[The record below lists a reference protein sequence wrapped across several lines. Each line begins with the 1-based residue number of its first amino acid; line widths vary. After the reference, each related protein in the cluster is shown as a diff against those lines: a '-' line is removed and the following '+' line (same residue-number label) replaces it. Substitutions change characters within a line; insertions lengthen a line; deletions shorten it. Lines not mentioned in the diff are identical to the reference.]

1 MAGIT
6 NISFLTRPVQGYDNG
21 GEIVNPNTAAQD
33 LGISDSLTQ
42 DTITTFKPAQ
52 YLKNLID
59 QQVERIG
66 PENLQDMSNR
76 VTNRAVSE
84 VSDRIAE
91 MLKNKG
97 YKISFDW
104 KGFTNWML
112 GKDAQGNP
120 KPFKSAKQ
128 NRQALKDFINKTP
141 AGGARKIIIR
151 EGLNLVNQIAPNL
164 SDTVKDAWSE
174 LTSTDDKPDYY
185 TARQDQQ
192 NEARKE
198 AGIKAKEIFEAN
210 TDKPFYSKNEGVV
223 SIFDLISQE
232 TGYKSRPTVVKMLQE
247 QGVDISPTVKPGVK
261 PDNFSELVKESKDKS
276 TKKYQKSI
284 TEQVLQIYE
293 ANKDLPMTTGKEN
306 QPTIMEIMQ
315 ENIPSF
321 QTGQKVSLKTIKEI
335 LQNEDVYE
343 HTASGEPKAGNLET
357 GVSKITGEKLTE
369 FSPMFTRG
377 IDLKEFP
384 SIGKLNKF
392 FRSQGIE
399 LENLNE
405 ILSNNP
411 EKFNDLE
418 ATRKKIQIEFL
429 SPDTAKSEESIAFN
443 KALATQAENY
453 DRNGNFMPIVLQKMH
468 PNESLRPQDIES
480 QFGSIDIENV
490 RLGGSTVNTVVQ
502 PQHAKALQTYIK
514 NKDVENTNRII
525 NTLEEYHILT
535 NLNNMLDK
543 EDYQWLE
550 QNKIIEIPKISY
562 KGEEFP
568 NTDAVMFG
576 AKESPSIE
584 QIIEAELKARKN
596 FGLKYSVYQEMKD
609 KGEKLPAF
617 DTYLKDGGIVGIS
630 HLTRPL

>member
-1 MAGIT
+1 
-6 NISFLTRPVQGYDNG
+6 
-21 GEIVNPNTAAQD
+21 
-33 LGISDSLTQ
+33 
-42 DTITTFKPAQ
+42 
-52 YLKNLID
+52 
-59 QQVERIG
+59 
-66 PENLQDMSNR
+66 
-76 VTNRAVSE
+76 
-84 VSDRIAE
+84 
-91 MLKNKG
+91 
-97 YKISFDW
+97 
-104 KGFTNWML
+104 
-112 GKDAQGNP
+112 
-120 KPFKSAKQ
+120 
-128 NRQALKDFINKTP
+128 
-141 AGGARKIIIR
+141 
-151 EGLNLVNQIAPNL
+151 
-164 SDTVKDAWSE
+164 
-174 LTSTDDKPDYY
+174 
-185 TARQDQQ
+185 
-192 NEARKE
+192 
-198 AGIKAKEIFEAN
+198 
-210 TDKPFYSKNEGVV
+210 
-223 SIFDLISQE
+223 
-232 TGYKSRPTVVKMLQE
+232 
-247 QGVDISPTVKPGVK
+247 
-261 PDNFSELVKESKDKS
+261 
-276 TKKYQKSI
+276 
-284 TEQVLQIYE
+284 
-293 ANKDLPMTTGKEN
+293 
-306 QPTIMEIMQ
+306 
-315 ENIPSF
+315 
-321 QTGQKVSLKTIKEI
+321 
-335 LQNEDVYE
+335 
-343 HTASGEPKAGNLET
+343 
-357 GVSKITGEKLTE
+357 
-369 FSPMFTRG
+369 MFTRG

-535 NLNNMLDK
+535 NLNNMLEK

>member
-84 VSDRIAE
+84 VSDRIAQT
-91 MLKNKG
+91 LKNKG

-120 KPFKSAKQ
+120 KPFKSAKE
-128 NRQALKDFINKTP
+128 NRQALKNFIDKTP

-192 NEARKE
+192 NKARKE

-247 QGVDISPTVKPGVK
+247 QDVDISSTVKPGVK
-261 PDNFSELVKESKDKS
+261 PDNFSEIVKERIDKS
-276 TKKYQKSI
+276 TKKYQDSI

-315 ENIPSF
+315 ENVPSYKKE
-321 QTGQKVSLKTIKEI
+321 QKVSLKTIKEI

-343 HTASGEPKAGNLET
+343 HTASGEPKAENLET

-384 SIGKLNKF
+384 NIERLNEF
-392 FRSQGIE
+392 FTSQG
-399 LENLNE
+399 LDLKNLNQ

-411 EKFNDLE
+411 EKFNELE
-418 ATRKKIQIEFL
+418 TTRVKVQEVLKDQT
-429 SPDTAKSEESIAFN
+429 SDFN

-453 DRNGNFMPIVLQKMH
+453 DKNGNFMPIIIQKMH

-502 PQHAKALQTYIK
+502 PEHAKALQTYIK

-562 KGEEFP
+562 KGEEFS

-584 QIIEAELKARKN
+584 QVIEAELKARKN

-617 DTYLKDGGIVGIS
+617 NTYLKNGGMVGIS

>member
-1 MAGIT
+1 MAGIKD
-6 NISFLTRPVQGYDNG
+6 IKFLTRPVQKFQAGGTAGVLDFDAIPEIMSNIKRPNLMGDPTKIGLESLGPLFAMAAAGMYPAVSALTEAEARDRGIIQPPDELTEEEKKRLGLYGGMVGGGFEQLSEKDKLPNTTA
-21 GEIVNPNTAAQD
+21 GEIPK
-33 LGISDSLTQ
+33 I
-42 DTITTFKPAQ
+42 DTNLPPTTTKPEE
-52 YLKNLID
+52 K
-59 QQVERIG
+59 
-66 PENLQDMSNR
+66 
-76 VTNRAVSE
+76 
-84 VSDRIAE
+84 AE
-91 MLKNKG
+91 PVG
-97 YKISFDW
+97 G
-104 KGFTNWML
+104 GFTEL
-112 GKDAQGNP
+112 EDKDKLP
-120 KPFKSAKQ
+120 
-128 NRQALKDFINKTP
+128 T
-141 AGGARKIIIR
+141 IITMA
-151 EGLNLVNQIAPNL
+151 EG
-164 SDTVKDAWSE
+164 
-174 LTSTDDKPDYY
+174 DKPDYF

-192 NEARKE
+192 NKARKE
-198 AGIKAKEIFEAN
+198 AGIKAKEIFEEN

-223 SIFDLISQE
+223 SIFDLISQG
-232 TGYKSRPTVVKMLQE
+232 TGYKSRETVVKMLQE

-261 PDNFSELVKESKDKS
+261 PDNFSKLVKESKDKS

-293 ANKDLPMTTGKEN
+293 ANKDLPMSTGKEN

-315 ENIPSF
+315 ENVPSF

-335 LQNEDVYE
+335 LQNEDVYA
-343 HTASGEPKAGNLET
+343 HTASGEPQAKNLATEI
-357 GVSKITGEKLTE
+357 SKVTGEGLTE

-429 SPDTAKSEESIAFN
+429 SPKTAKSEESIAFN

-468 PNESLRPQDIES
+468 PNELLRPQDIES

-502 PQHAKALQTYIK
+502 PEHAKALQTYIK

-562 KGEEFP
+562 KGEEFS

-576 AKESPSIE
+576 AKQSPSIE
-584 QIIEAELKARKN
+584 KIIEAELKARKN
-596 FGLKYSVYQEMKD
+596 FGLKFSVYQEMKD
-609 KGEKLPAF
+609 KGEKLPSF
-617 DTYLKDGGIVGIS
+617 DTYLKDGGMVGIS
-630 HLTRPL
+630 HLTRPLGNF

>member
-84 VSDRIAE
+84 VSDRIAQT
-91 MLKNKG
+91 LKNKG

-120 KPFKSAKQ
+120 KPFKSAKE
-128 NRQALKDFINKTP
+128 NRQALKNFIDKTP

-192 NEARKE
+192 NKAREE

-247 QGVDISPTVKPGVK
+247 QDVDISSTVKPGVK
-261 PDNFSELVKESKDKS
+261 PDNFSEIVKERIDKS
-276 TKKYQKSI
+276 TKKYQDSI

-315 ENIPSF
+315 ENVPSYKKE
-321 QTGQKVSLKTIKEI
+321 QKVSLKTIKEI

-343 HTASGEPKAGNLET
+343 HTASGEPKAENLET
-357 GVSKITGEKLTE
+357 GASKITGEKLTE

-384 SIGKLNKF
+384 NIERLNEF
-392 FRSQGIE
+392 FTSQG
-399 LENLNE
+399 LDLKNLNQ

-411 EKFNDLE
+411 EKFNELE
-418 ATRKKIQIEFL
+418 TTRVKVQEVLKDQT
-429 SPDTAKSEESIAFN
+429 SDFN

-453 DRNGNFMPIVLQKMH
+453 DKNGNFMPIIIQKMH

-502 PQHAKALQTYIK
+502 PEHAKALQTYIK

-562 KGEEFP
+562 KGEEFS

-584 QIIEAELKARKN
+584 QVIEAELKARKN

-617 DTYLKDGGIVGIS
+617 NTYLKNGGMVGIS

>member
-1 MAGIT
+1 MPGIT
-6 NISFLTRPVQGYDNG
+6 NIDFLTRPISRYDNG
-21 GEIVNPNTAAQD
+21 GEVFNPNIATQD
-33 LGISDSLTQ
+33 LGTLEEDPILLDQAMKEFNLGEYYKNLTKDADYKQ
-42 DTITTFKPAQ
+42 LSEDVTDRAVGEASGAFGE
-52 YLKNLID
+52 YLK
-59 QQVERIG
+59 
-66 PENLQDMSNR
+66 
-76 VTNRAVSE
+76 
-84 VSDRIAE
+84 
-91 MLKNKG
+91 KKG
-97 YKISFDW
+97 YKITFDA
-104 KGFTNWML
+104 KGFKNWLM
-112 GKDAQGNP
+112 GKNP
-120 KPFKSAKQ
+120 DGSSKFKDGKLPKDWAKQ
-128 NRQALKDFINKTP
+128 NRKQLSKVLSYTP
-141 AGGARKIIIR
+141 AGALKKFVVRQLMGITR
-151 EGLNLVNQIAPNL
+151 EVAPNL
-164 SDTVKDAWSE
+164 VKSVTDYFNEDT
-174 LTSTDDKPDYY
+174 KPDYY

-192 NEARKE
+192 NKAREE

-247 QGVDISPTVKPGVK
+247 QDVDISPTVKPGVK
-261 PDNFSELVKESKDKS
+261 PDNFSKIVKEKIDKS
-276 TKKYQKSI
+276 TKKYQDSI

-293 ANKDLPMTTGKEN
+293 ANKDLPMTTEKEN
-306 QPTIMEIMQ
+306 QAGIMKIMQ
-315 ENIPSF
+315 QNVPSYNK
-321 QTGQKVSLKTIKEI
+321 GQKVSIKTIKEI

-343 HTASGEPKAGNLET
+343 HTASGEPKAENLET
-357 GVSKITGEKLTE
+357 GASKITGEKLTE

-384 SIGKLNKF
+384 NIERLNEF
-392 FRSQGIE
+392 FTSQG
-399 LENLNE
+399 LDLKNLNQ

-411 EKFNDLE
+411 EKFNELE
-418 ATRKKIQIEFL
+418 TTRVKVQEVLKDQT
-429 SPDTAKSEESIAFN
+429 SDFN

-453 DRNGNFMPIVLQKMH
+453 DKNGNFMPIIIQKMH

-502 PQHAKALQTYIK
+502 PEHAKALQTYIK

-550 QNKIIEIPKISY
+550 QNKIIEIPKILY

-584 QIIEAELKARKN
+584 QVIEAELKARKN

-617 DTYLKDGGIVGIS
+617 NTYLKDGGLVGIS
-630 HLTRPL
+630 HLIRPL

>member
-1 MAGIT
+1 MAGIKD
-6 NISFLTRPVQGYDNG
+6 IKFLTRPIQKFRNG
-21 GEIVNPNTAAQD
+21 GGAAVIPYRPVRSSMNVPNPA
-33 LGISDSLTQ
+33 
-42 DTITTFKPAQ
+42 P
-52 YLKNLID
+52 Y
-59 QQVERIG
+59 
-66 PENLQDMSNR
+66 
-76 VTNRAVSE
+76 
-84 VSDRIAE
+84 
-91 MLKNKG
+91 
-97 YKISFDW
+97 W
-104 KGFTNWML
+104 KELM
-112 GKDAQGNP
+112 A
-120 KPFKSAKQ
+120 S
-128 NRQALKDFINKTP
+128 QALLSYPTISAMIDTP
-141 AGGARKIIIR
+141 AGP
-151 EGLNLVNQIAPNL
+151 VYAPNEEEIRKRQEEDAERAKNTGFTPSNVKNEPL
-164 SDTVKDAWSE
+164 ITPRPKEKGLLDDANITVLPPQEDTSNITPLPKPVTADDLIITMAE
-174 LTSTDDKPDYY
+174 GDKPDYF

-192 NEARKE
+192 NKARKE
-198 AGIKAKEIFEAN
+198 AGIKAKEIFEEN

-223 SIFDLISQE
+223 SIFDLISQG
-232 TGYKSRPTVVKMLQE
+232 TGYKSRETVVKMLQE

-315 ENIPSF
+315 ENVPSF

-335 LQNEDVYE
+335 LQNEDVYA
-343 HTASGEPKAGNLET
+343 HTASGEPRAKNLATEI
-357 GVSKITGEKLTE
+357 SKITGEGLTE
-369 FSPMFTRG
+369 FAPMFTRG
-377 IDLKEFP
+377 IDLKEFS
-384 SIGKLNKF
+384 SIGKLNQF

-418 ATRKKIQIEFL
+418 ATREKIQTEFL
-429 SPDTAKSEESIAFN
+429 SPKTATSEESIAFN

-502 PQHAKALQTYIK
+502 PEHAKALQTYIK

-576 AKESPSIE
+576 AKQSPSIE

-609 KGEKLPAF
+609 KGEKLPSF

-630 HLTRPL
+630 HLTRPLENF